1 MPDTAAAAGR
11 AVCGFLQQGLRSGA
25 APLHRYSKQKGCT
38 PLGWQKL
45 YLGCDNLRILSLEA
59 SAVDIG
65 VNVHPRIKEGVS
77 EQRDQV
83 MQGKIDHCLGKYS
96 WQFLSGSLLLC
107 VSLTSVQT
115 ACARPFRMWYFK
127 VYRKLLG
134 LVGLRKYF
142 LRKFPALF
150 CRSFDPYC
158 ALFLEVH
165 GAHHSQEFLQSKLAI
180 L

>member
-1 MPDTAAAAGR
+1 M
-11 AVCGFLQQGLRSGA
+11 AVPQ
-25 APLHRYSKQKGCT
+25 
-38 PLGWQKL
+38 W
-45 YLGCDNLRILSLEA
+45 I
-59 SAVDIG
+59 
-65 VNVHPRIKEGVS
+65 
-77 EQRDQV
+77 
-83 MQGKIDHCLGKYS
+83 
-96 WQFLSGSLLLC
+96 
-107 VSLTSVQT
+107 TSVVCFFDFSADCMYQT
-115 ACARPFRMWYFK
+115 FQDVYFE